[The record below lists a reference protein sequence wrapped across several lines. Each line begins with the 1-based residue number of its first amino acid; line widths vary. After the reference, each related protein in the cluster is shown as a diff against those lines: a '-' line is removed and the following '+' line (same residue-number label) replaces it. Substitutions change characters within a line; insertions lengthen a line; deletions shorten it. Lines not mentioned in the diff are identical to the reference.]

1 MVRRGT
7 VVNGVIV
14 PDGPTLPEGTK
25 VYFDPCEDSPFTDE
39 TYEEFLESLRV
50 SIAETQAGVPGY
62 TLDEVR
68 AAMKE
73 EIRRVADCKRGEEPC
88 AARSA

>member
-14 PDGPTLPEGTK
+14 PDGPSLPEGTK

-39 TYEEFLESLRV
+39 TYEEYIESLRV
-50 SIAETQAGVPGY
+50 SIADMQAGVPGY
-62 TLDEVR
+62 TLEEVR
-68 AAMKE
+68 EHVEA
-73 EIRRVADCKRGEEPC
+73 EIRKVALGKVG
-88 AARSA
+88 